1 MKKVIMYG
9 KHRKIA
15 LYTGSET
22 ECEKYILSMCQP
34 YNEQGKCL
42 YRELHMPD
50 GKVYDIGHSI
60 MYQIVDAADGE
71 IGIYNEPDGNQ
82 PPITS

>member
-1 MKKVIMYG
+1 MKKVVMYG

-22 ECEKYILSMCQP
+22 ECEKYILSMCKE
-34 YNEQGKCL
+34 NI
-42 YRELHMPD
+42 YRVLHMPD
-50 GKVYDIGHSI
+50 GNVYDIGQSV

-82 PPITS
+82 PPIIG

>member
-1 MKKVIMYG
+1 MKKVVMYG

-22 ECEKYILSMCQP
+22 ECEKYILSMCKENI
-34 YNEQGKCL
+34 YRVL
-42 YRELHMPD
+42 YMPD
-50 GKVYDIGHSI
+50 GNVYDIGQSV

-71 IGIYNEPDGNQ
+71 VGIYNEPDGNQ
-82 PPITS
+82 PPIIG

>member
-1 MKKVIMYG
+1 MYG

-22 ECEKYILSMCQP
+22 ECEKYILNMCKE
-34 YNEQGKCL
+34 NI
-42 YRELHMPD
+42 YRVLDMPD
-50 GKVYDIGHSI
+50 GKVYDIGHSV

-71 IGIYNEPDGNQ
+71 VGIYNEPDGNQ
-82 PPITS
+82 PPVIIG